1 MNFHKFT
8 IATLVALTLAT
19 TTSMLAQ
26 SQAASHVVNTGP
38 LERLLGLG
46 TYRQP
51 SAAAAVRPVPDAV
64 ALGLATAKVYHFA
77 SADYPGSSMS
87 LVLDENNTTVVGFSD
102 LGGFTLRF
110 GIYQVPRVP
119 GSTGSLLTGINTT
132 GEIVGIYFDL
142 SGNQHGFL
150 DNAGT
155 FTTLDIGGGGTT
167 TPFDI
172 NDSGEIVGYYT
183 DTSSVSHGFSTLD
196 GGATYTIFDVPGATL
211 TQAAGINSSGTISG
225 LWIDSKSVN
234 HGFLYSGGIFT
245 SIDFPTAT
253 GTTVIGINDSNE
265 VAGYYTDAAKVNHG
279 FVYSAGNFNQVDVA
293 GASATQLTR
302 IKNKGQI
309 TGIYTDSNSEQHGL
323 TGR

>member
-8 IATLVALTLAT
+8 ITLAALTLAT

-38 LERLLGLG
+38 LEHLLGLG
-46 TYRQP
+46 THRQQP
-51 SAAAAVRPVPDAV
+51 AAAAVKSVPDAV

-77 SADYPGSSMS
+77 SADYPGASMS
-87 LVLDENNTTVVGFSD
+87 LALDENTTTVVGFSD

-172 NDSGEIVGYYT
+172 NDSGEIVGFYV
-183 DTSSVSHGFSTLD
+183 DTSGVNHGFYTLD
-196 GGATYTIFDVPGATL
+196 SGTTYTVFDVPGATL
-211 TQAAGINSSGTISG
+211 TQAAGVNSSGTISG
-225 LWIDSKSVN
+225 LWEDAKNKS
-234 HGFLYSGGIFT
+234 HGFLFSGGIFT
-245 SIDFPTAT
+245 SVDFPTAT
-253 GTTVIGINDSNE
+253 GTTAIGINDSNE
-265 VAGYYTDAAKVNHG
+265 VAGYFTDAANVTHG
-279 FVYSAGNFNQVDVA
+279 FIYSAGNFTQVDVA

-309 TGIYTDSNSEQHGL
+309 TGIYTDSNNEQHGL